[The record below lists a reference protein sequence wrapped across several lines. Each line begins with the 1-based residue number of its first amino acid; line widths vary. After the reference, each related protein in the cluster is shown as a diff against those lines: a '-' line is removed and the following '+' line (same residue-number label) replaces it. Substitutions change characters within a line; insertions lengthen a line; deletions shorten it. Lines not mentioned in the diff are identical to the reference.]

1 MTSRP
6 ESPQQ
11 QQTPAIG
18 RPESPRDVSLVLI
31 TEKEL
36 FGKKSSPSFQ
46 RRKQDKSLKRFETES
61 AKTQNR
67 IVAAHGDYDQFEF
80 DVDAI
85 MGSAPSTSTAQ
96 AQERHGPWQIAE
108 SPFKIPRSSTEV
120 NTSKTNR
127 PKAPLPKPKP
137 KPKGGPSAAMLV
149 KTTAMANQTKAVKE
163 EERVVPKAKPSWLEE
178 LDKKRRETWGASTAK
193 GSTAA
198 SDVKTET
205 KEGTVEKEGLPSWIK
220 KEVESHEERVNSISS
235 IDKEPITP
243 LREDIDKKISEEK
256 AKVKEKK
263 LPSWLQELNKR
274 KQKEPIDEKSSIEK
288 TNVNLESDLKGN
300 FDYRSH
306 ERPKKEYRKMHDEDN
321 VASISEIKEKF
332 NMKKAVKAPE
342 LKRDIKKENLDHVEG
357 KVAITKEKGE
367 IGDKS
372 NSTTQENVLESKQ
385 SALLFETNSTESKI
399 DILDD
404 SEDNKI
410 VDNSRKDP
418 AEVKHN
424 GNQESCKTKVTGF
437 ETDRDKDEE
446 VSKDESSKE
455 FDQPMETSDVVF
467 PTKEVGVQSKTELI
481 NFSIADEGKASLIDI
496 DEIKVE
502 LPAEDTKTQ
511 IDTAVELNVEIKEVD
526 NEEQLPQTA
535 TEPVN
540 SEALEIHFDPIIAS
554 TTSSQPISPVLDV
567 VMSAEN
573 PKEDNEIATQ
583 ATVPTTTTLE
593 PALSPTIST
602 EPILPSKDTTDLF
615 PVEKSIPSLLKKP
628 FVLPKGKAKILPGQE
643 GFTDLVNSEKS
654 PIQSRTPT
662 PPTVQKDTY
671 SPRDSPSPLF
681 GVPDQDKRQPP
692 LSSRSDTPSPSRGSP
707 TPLISSPAQL
717 KKTILPEVQGILDRQ
732 SPVLFEKK
740 ETILPEALPSINGNT
755 SIERKIEESRVSPE
769 SEDSRL
775 RSESNSSREDMPKP
789 LRGKLVRVNS
799 FEQGALSKPKP
810 SSETERGVKQDA
822 KVEQRMPMDKAE
834 VVGDETN
841 ALEARVID
849 DKEADE
855 KQVEKSDETK
865 DIVRKNELTR
875 EGVIIPEMNGKEDDK
890 EESVTSL
897 EANKENSS
905 ATKLE
910 SNNVTS
916 DFIRLENKDEGK
928 RLIPEKKKPPPP
940 KPKPKPK
947 MKVPLPKRPSVKEA
961 MNKET
966 NELTEKEN
974 LKNIEKTR
982 KELKSDSSDDQT
994 KLASGGEESKKS
1006 EDAEKVQMRPKV
1018 PGKPTARRPTS
1029 MIDSFSSL
1037 QNESFESRGR
1047 KLSQSR
1053 ISSGLHY
1060 SAELDR
1066 KQGSCW
1072 FKGVL
1077 NKDAGKNLDDYDDV
1091 PAWKK
1096 QLMTRL
1102 KSAESS
1108 SSKICF

>member
-1 MTSRP
+1 MN
-6 ESPQQ
+6 
-11 QQTPAIG
+11 
-18 RPESPRDVSLVLI
+18 
-31 TEKEL
+31 
-36 FGKKSSPSFQ
+36 
-46 RRKQDKSLKRFETES
+46 RFETES

-67 IVAAHGDYDQFEF
+67 FPADDDDDDQFEF

-85 MGSAPSTSTAQ
+85 MGSAPSISTVQ
-96 AQERHGPWQIAE
+96 AQERDGPSQIAE
-108 SPFKIPRSSTEV
+108 NPFKIPRSSTEV

-163 EERVVPKAKPSWLEE
+163 EERVIPKPKPSWLEE

-193 GSTAA
+193 ETLAP
-198 SDVKTET
+198 SDVKTEM
-205 KEGTVEKEGLPSWIK
+205 KEEAGEKEGLPSWMK
-220 KEVESHEERVNSISS
+220 KEVESHEERVKSFSS

-243 LREDIDKKISEEK
+243 LREDIDKKIREEK
-256 AKVKEKK
+256 AKVKETK

-274 KQKEPIDEKSSIEK
+274 KQKEPTDEKSSIEK
-288 TNVNLESDLKGN
+288 TNVKLESDLKGN

-306 ERPKKEYRKMHDEDN
+306 ERPKKGNRKVEDKEK

-332 NMKKAVKAPE
+332 DMKKAVKTPE
-342 LKRDIKKENLDHVEG
+342 LQRDIKKENLDHVEG
-357 KVAITKEKGE
+357 KVVITKEKGK
-367 IGDKS
+367 IGDESKL
-372 NSTTQENVLESKQ
+372 TKQENVLESKQ
-385 SALLFETNSTESKI
+385 SALLFGTDNTESKM
-399 DILDD
+399 DIVDD
-404 SEDNKI
+404 NEDNKI
-410 VDNSRKDP
+410 VDNSRIDT
-418 AEVKHN
+418 AEVKHS
-424 GNQESCKTKVTGF
+424 GNQESSNTEVTGF
-437 ETDRDKDEE
+437 EAVLDIDEE
-446 VSKDESSKE
+446 VSKDDSSKG
-455 FDQPMETSDVVF
+455 FDQPMETNDVVF
-467 PTKEVGVQSKTELI
+467 PTKEIGVHSKIELI
-481 NFSIADEGKASLIDI
+481 NSSVADEGKGSLIDI
-496 DEIKVE
+496 DEINVK
-502 LPAEDTKTQ
+502 LPVEDTKTQ
-511 IDTAVELNVEIKEVD
+511 IDTAIESSVEITEVE
-526 NEEQLPQTA
+526 NSEQLPQTA

-540 SEALEIHFDPIIAS
+540 SETFEINFDPINAS
-554 TTSSQPISPVLDV
+554 TTSRKPISPVLDV
-567 VMSAEN
+567 AMSAEN
-573 PKEDNEIATQ
+573 PKEDNETATQ
-583 ATVPTTTTLE
+583 TTVPTTTTTIE
-593 PALSPTIST
+593 PVLSHTIST
-602 EPILPSKDTTDLF
+602 EPILSSKDTADLS
-615 PVEKSIPSLLKKP
+615 PVGKSIASLTKKP

-643 GFTDLVNSEKS
+643 GFTDSVNSEKS

-662 PPTVQKDTY
+662 PPIVQTDTR

-681 GVPDQDKRQPP
+681 GISDQDKRQPS
-692 LSSRSDTPSPSRGSP
+692 LFSRSDTPSPSRGSP

-717 KKTILPEVQGILDRQ
+717 KKTILPDVQGILDRQ

-740 ETILPEALPSINGNT
+740 ETILPEALPSISGVT
-755 SIERKIEESRVSPE
+755 SIESKIEESRVSPE
-769 SEDSRL
+769 LEDSRL

-799 FEQGALSKPKP
+799 FEQGALSKPKM
-810 SSETERGVKQDA
+810 SSETKRGVKQDA
-822 KVEQRMPMDKAE
+822 KEEQRRPVDKVE
-834 VVGDETN
+834 VVGDKAN
-841 ALEARVID
+841 VLEVSD
-849 DKEADE
+849 GKGADE
-855 KQVEKSDETK
+855 KQVEKSNETK
-865 DIVRKNELTR
+865 DSVSKNELIKD
-875 EGVIIPEMNGKEDDK
+875 EGNNAEVNGKQDDR
-890 EESVTSL
+890 EESVTAI

-905 ATKLE
+905 TTKLE
-910 SNNVTS
+910 LKTITPDV
-916 DFIRLENKDEGK
+916 IKLENKEEGK
-928 RLIPEKKKPPPP
+928 KSIPEKKKPPPP

-947 MKVPLPKRPSVKEA
+947 MRVPLPKRPSVKET

-982 KELKSDSSDDQT
+982 KELKSDSGDDQA
-994 KLASGGEESKKS
+994 KLASGGVESKKS
-1006 EDAEKVQMRPKV
+1006 EDVGKVDVGKVQMRPKV

-1037 QNESFESRGR
+1037 QNESSESRGR

-1072 FKGVL
+1072 FKGAL

-1108 SSKICF
+1108 SSKMCFLRAFVYQASLRTCCCFRLSENQFCHNGKCIERTVQMK